1 MLMFIDLCLIV
12 KHFRTDRI
20 GIVVAAAVCG
30 IFTADFGSG
39 LVHWAA
45 DTWGSVDL
53 PVVGKVS
60 THIWLDRI
68 VVYLLNTKLFF
79 ITFKIRYIQ
88 SYI

>member
-1 MLMFIDLCLIV
+1 MILDLCLIV

-20 GIVVAAAVCG
+20 SIVVAAAFCG

-53 PVVGKVS
+53 PIVGKVS
-60 THIWLDRI
+60 EDS
-68 VVYLLNTKLFF
+68 LFACEAF
-79 ITFKIRYIQ
+79 TNEITN
-88 SYI
+88 SVW